1 MMVPTYPAP
10 HLVMIHP
17 DFAFGFFKDRFDRPS
32 HSADANELMQ
42 RSVEGSIA
50 EKVFDL
56 SRVIQITADDGS
68 KYKTTFNQ
76 SSPAGRPA
84 RDSVTRRNAKSQ
96 TMGPLLPSLIT
107 A

>member
-1 MMVPTYPAP
+1 MSQRNQQHMMVPPYPAP

-56 SRVIQITADDGS
+56 SRVIQITADDQPEFTGR
-68 KYKTTFNQ
+68 Q
-76 SSPAGRPA
+76 ASSAIRSRAEMQNHKRWDPCY
-84 RDSVTRRNAKSQ
+84 
-96 TMGPLLPSLIT
+96 LL
-107 A
+107 